1 MKESNLDVFD
11 VLFTLFISLKAKI
24 IIGIFIAGLIFI
36 MFFVLIIGT
45 AFASDNNSKNEGA
58 DSSGNEFSSTSDI
71 DSSFGSSEVGE
82 IINQDGLSW
91 IGSDHTFCSPVQN
104 LTGIG
109 SGFGKKGNAW
119 SLGYHT
125 GLDLFGNPGT
135 NIVAVYRGKVVQAI
149 NAGSYGNHVVIE
161 HNYNGL
167 KFYTLYAHMT
177 AGSLKVKTGQEVQQG
192 QVLGVIGETGN
203 AFGIH
208 CHLEVRF
215 PQNVFKSSSL
225 HDPISE
231 LYNGGIKNR

>member
-1 MKESNLDVFD
+1 MEENNGNVFD
-11 VLFTLFISLKAKI
+11 TLFSLGRSLKTKL
-24 IIGIFIAGLIFI
+24 IIGIFMGGFIFI
-36 MFFVLIIGT
+36 IFFVLIIGT
-45 AFASDNNSKNEGA
+45 AFASDKDKNEGA
-58 DSSGNEFSSTSDI
+58 DSSGNEYSDTDNTS
-71 DSSFGSSEVGE
+71 GSSEVGE

-91 IGSDHTFCSPVQN
+91 IGSDHTFCSPVQT

-109 SGFGKKGNAW
+109 SGFGKKGSAW

-125 GLDLFGNPGT
+125 GLDLFGNPRT
-135 NIVAVYRGKVVQAI
+135 NIVAVYPGKVIQAI

-161 HNYNGL
+161 HNYNGF

-192 QVLGVIGETGN
+192 QVLGVIGQTGN

-208 CHLEVRF
+208 CHFEVRY
-215 PQNVFKSSSL
+215 PQNAFQSSSL

>member
-1 MKESNLDVFD
+1 MEENQGNIFD
-11 VLFTLFISLKAKI
+11 TLFSLGSLKTKL
-24 IIGIFIAGLIFI
+24 IIGIFIGGFIFI
-36 MFFVLIIGT
+36 IFFVLIIGS
-45 AFASDNNSKNEGA
+45 AFATDNKNKDEDEEEYSASDSE
-58 DSSGNEFSSTSDI
+58 SSSESSTA
-71 DSSFGSSEVGE
+71 GE

-91 IGSDHTFCSPVQN
+91 IGSDHTFCAPVQK

-109 SGFGKKGNAW
+109 SGFGKKGSAW

-125 GLDLFGNPGT
+125 GTDMFGNPGT
-135 NIVAVYRGKVVQAI
+135 NIVAVYPGKVVQAI

-161 HNYNGL
+161 HNYNGF

-192 QVLGVIGETGN
+192 QVLGIIGQTGN

-208 CHLEVRF
+208 CHFEVRY
-215 PQNVFKSSSL
+215 PQNAFNTSSL

-231 LYNGGIKNR
+231 LYNGAIKNR

>member
-1 MKESNLDVFD
+1 MEENNGNNIFN
-11 VLFTLFISLKAKI
+11 TLFSLGSLKTKL
-24 IIGIFIAGLIFI
+24 IIGIFIGAFIFI
-36 MFFVLIIGT
+36 IFFVLIIGT
-45 AFASDNNSKNEGA
+45 ALA
-58 DSSGNEFSSTSDI
+58 DDKKDDDDEEYSTSD
-71 DSSFGSSEVGE
+71 SESSSESSTAGE

-91 IGSDHTFCSPVQN
+91 IGNDHTFCSPVQK

-109 SGFGKKGNAW
+109 SGFGKKGSAW

-125 GLDLFGNPGT
+125 GTDMFGNPGT
-135 NIVAVYRGKVVQAI
+135 NIVAVYQGKVVQAI

-161 HNYNGL
+161 HNYNGF

-192 QVLGVIGETGN
+192 QVLGIIGQTGN

-208 CHLEVRF
+208 CHFEVRY
-215 PQNVFKSSSL
+215 PQNAFQTTSL
-225 HDPISE
+225 HDPIAE